1 MKLVVVV
8 TGASGAI
15 YARRALRVLADL
27 RAGTW
32 PNEPA
37 RSDLQVDWVASATAP
52 QVWQTELGEP
62 MPDEIVAGPA
72 DGIESAGPGESRGD
86 EPQRSRSGA
95 QGSRGSSGPR
105 TTPPTEF
112 FGSGVIAGRGGRPAS
127 GPRPAAGASGEV
139 GSSAT
144 VATVSPTSAAAPTT
158 ALSGTVG
165 LRRWDRGDFS
175 APFASGSNAPDAVLV
190 MPCSMSALSR
200 VAHGGGDDLAA
211 RACEVALKE
220 RRRLVLVVRETPLSL
235 VHLRNMVAATEAG
248 AVILPAVPSFYG
260 AVRTLDDAV
269 DTVVARALDHVGLRV
284 ALTRRWGA
292 PEVP

>member
-1 MKLVVVV
+1 MVVVV

-15 YARRALRVLADL
+15 YARRALHVLADL

-62 MPDEIVAGPA
+62 MPDEIVAGW
-72 DGIESAGPGESRGD
+72 ESAESGESTGV
-86 EPQRSRSGA
+86 EPVHGASGAGESTEVGPAHGAGEPTGSSTRRSRSGA
-95 QGSRGSSGPR
+95 PGPR
-105 TTPPTEF
+105 GPRPRTSPPTEF
-112 FGSGVIAGRGGRPAS
+112 FGSGVIAGRDGRPPS
-127 GPRPAAGASGEV
+127 GPRVAAGEV
-139 GSSAT
+139 GS
-144 VATVSPTSAAAPTT
+144 AAPPV
-158 ALSGTVG
+158 AG

-292 PEVP
+292 PEAP